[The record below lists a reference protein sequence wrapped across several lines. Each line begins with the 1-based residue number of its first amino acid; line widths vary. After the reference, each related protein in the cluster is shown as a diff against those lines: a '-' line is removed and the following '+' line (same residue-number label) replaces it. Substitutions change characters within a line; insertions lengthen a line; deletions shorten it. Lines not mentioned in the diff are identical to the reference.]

1 MGDKFILILI
11 TLLLTTGCKHKNKGL
26 SWSSQFP
33 AIGTNSS
40 PRLVDL
46 TEDGILDIVI
56 GAGGNEGDS
65 TDYGV
70 LALNG
75 ASGQLL
81 WRVSAGDQIVGSA
94 IFLDATFDGIPDVFI
109 GGRNANLLGI
119 DGKNGTVLWR
129 YNKSE
134 AIDGLMQYAQ
144 FNFYTPQIVPDQNE
158 DGVPDL
164 LVANGGN
171 VSAAAHSRQSRF
183 PGVLMVLDSSN
194 GAVLAVDTV
203 PDGNETYMSPL
214 VNFQDDP
221 GDPEIIFG
229 TGGETIGGALYRARL
244 SDLKKGELHRA
255 TELLRTDG
263 HGFVAPPVWVDITG
277 DHLLDIVGHQHGG
290 TIYAIDGSSDTLL
303 WKLSFPE
310 AEANSTPAP
319 GYFNEDEFPDL
330 FCHLS
335 IGAWPENRGTF
346 QVLVDGL
353 SGEVLF
359 QDTLGCTGFYSPV
372 AYDLDQDGYDEAL
385 LPINEYN
392 CASRLAV
399 TDIQHQLKVFDF
411 QKNQTQGFGPVATG
425 KNISSTPWIGD
436 VDQDGMLDIV
446 YSLQANTSVLLEF
459 FGMSVIRE
467 STKIPVGSPVRWG
480 AYLGSNYD
488 GIFNTGNN
496 GKTPLPRERSE

>member
-11 TLLLTTGCKHKNKGL
+11 VLLLITGCRHEKKGL
-26 SWSSQFP
+26 SWSTQFP
-33 AIGTNSS
+33 GIGTNSS
-40 PRLVDL
+40 PRLIDL
-46 TEDGILDIVI
+46 TEDGILDVVI

-65 TDYGV
+65 TDYSV

-81 WRVSAGDQIVGSA
+81 WRVSADDQIVGSA

-119 DGKNGTVLWR
+119 DGKNGSVLWR
-129 YNKSE
+129 YKKPE
-134 AIDGLMQYAQ
+134 AIDGPLQYAQ
-144 FNFYTPQIVPDQNE
+144 FNFYTPQIVPDQTG

-171 VSAAAHSRQSRF
+171 VSAAAHSRKARF
-183 PGVLMVLDSSN
+183 PGVLMVLDSRN
-194 GAVLAVDTV
+194 GAVLAADTM

-214 VNFQDDP
+214 VNPQDDP
-221 GDPEIIFG
+221 EDPDIIFG
-229 TGGETIGGALYRARL
+229 TGGETIGGGLYRARL
-244 SDLKKGELHRA
+244 SDLKKGRLHRA
-255 TELLRTDG
+255 TELMRTDG
-263 HGFVAPPVWVDITG
+263 HGFVAPPVEVDITG
-277 DHLLDIVGHQHGG
+277 DRTPDIIGLQHGG
-290 TIYAIDGSSDTLL
+290 TLYAIDGSSDSLF
-303 WKLSFPE
+303 WERSFPE

-319 GYFNEDEFPDL
+319 GYFNEDEYPDL

-335 IGAWPENRGTF
+335 IGAWPKNRGTF

-353 SGEVLF
+353 SGKVIF

-392 CASRLAV
+392 CASRLAI

-411 QKNQTQGFGPVATG
+411 QKNHIQGFGPVTTG

-436 VDQDGMLDIV
+436 LDQDGLLDIV

-467 STKIPVGSPVRWG
+467 STEIPVKQPVRWG

-488 GIFNTGNN
+488 GMFNVGNK
-496 GKTPLPRERSE
+496 GATPPFQERPE